1 MKDSIDIIKKS
12 TFLSICLFSVVGLT
26 SAHATIKESLAS
38 TTTEISADE
47 AYARGYE
54 SIVVN
59 TLEAQAKAEK
69 WLRIASV
76 KGHREAQHYLAIVL
90 SRGLFGDGIVTPEA
104 LEWFREAANGGY
116 DLSQNSLGVL
126 YYRGHLLEQD
136 YAKSRYWY
144 ERSAAQGNAY
154 ALLNLGIMY
163 QKAVGV
169 EADEAKALEYFRQ
182 CWEDA
187 EPGWSPEG
195 DPAIE
200 CKSRYLKILDSSH
213 NA

>member
-76 KGHREAQHYLAIVL
+76 KGHREAQHYLAMLI
-90 SRGLFGDGIVTPEA
+90 A
-104 LEWFREAANGGY
+104 
-116 DLSQNSLGVL
+116 
-126 YYRGHLLEQD
+126 
-136 YAKSRYWY
+136 
-144 ERSAAQGNAY
+144 
-154 ALLNLGIMY
+154 
-163 QKAVGV
+163 
-169 EADEAKALEYFRQ
+169 
-182 CWEDA
+182 
-187 EPGWSPEG
+187 
-195 DPAIE
+195 
-200 CKSRYLKILDSSH
+200 
-213 NA
+213 